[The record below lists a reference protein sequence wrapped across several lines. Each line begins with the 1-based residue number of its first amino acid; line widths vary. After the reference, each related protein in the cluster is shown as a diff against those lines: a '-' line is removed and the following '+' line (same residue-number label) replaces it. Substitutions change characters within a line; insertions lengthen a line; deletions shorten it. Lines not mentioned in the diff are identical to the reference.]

1 LKVTMVIPS
10 YWGRAGKSGWRAGDA
25 VYDHPTPLDA
35 EGTLRRAVQSLDVL
49 KATDFRLVVIAVA
62 TASDIESQVEQRV
75 AEIIKSASL
84 KNGVS
89 VLLFGASHLRE
100 INRLLASTG
109 QQDYSG
115 LLKLSGY
122 SDVRNMCLFL
132 PHILGSE
139 VAVLIDDDEVFED
152 PEFLTKATAFIGKE
166 IDGKTVHAVAGYYLQ
181 PDGDFHV
188 KKQLRPWEET
198 WGQYPLMNEAFDR
211 FIAGGPRLKE
221 VPFVFGGNMV
231 VHRDLF
237 TVVPFDPGVIRGEDI
252 DFLIGARMFGFTFFL
267 DNQLAIKHLPP
278 PKTHP
283 AWQQLR
289 QDIQRF
295 VYEKAKIDSQQ
306 PAAEMRR
313 VRAAELDPYPGGFL
327 KDDLPERIERSC
339 RLLSEE
345 YAHRGDT
352 VGAEESLN
360 NIALARDAVPQDDP
374 FRRLRETQRRWQ
386 ELMRDTAQSEARL
399 PFREIIEGK
408 QP

>member
-1 LKVTMVIPS
+1 MKATMVIPS
-10 YWGRAGKSGWRAGDA
+10 YWGRAGKSGWREGDA

-35 EGTLRRAVQSLDVL
+35 EGTLRRAIQSLAVL
-49 KATDFRLVVIAVA
+49 KTTDFQLVVIAVA
-62 TASDIESQVEQRV
+62 TAGEIESQVEQKV
-75 AEIIKSASL
+75 SETIKAASL
-84 KNGVS
+84 KTGVK
-89 VLLFGASHLRE
+89 VLSFGASHLRE
-100 INRLLASTG
+100 INRRLAETG
-109 QQDYSG
+109 QKISG

-152 PEFLTKATAFIGKE
+152 PEFMTKATEFIGQE
-166 IDGKTVHAVAGYYLQ
+166 FNGKTVHAVAGYYLQ

-188 KKQLRPWEET
+188 KKQLLPWEEA
-198 WGQYPLMNEAFDR
+198 WGQYPMMNRAFDR
-211 FIAGGPRLKE
+211 FIAGGPRLQE

-231 VHRDLF
+231 IHRDLF
-237 TVVPFDPGVIRGEDI
+237 TVVPFDPSVTRGEDI

-295 VYEKAKIDSQQ
+295 VYEKAKIDSQK
-306 PAAEMRR
+306 PAAGMRR
-313 VRAAELDPYPGGFL
+313 VRAVELDPYPGGFL

-339 RLLSEE
+339 RLLSAE
-345 YAHRGDT
+345 YARRGDT
-352 VGAEESLN
+352 VGAGESLN

-374 FRRLRETQRRWQ
+374 FRRLCQTQRRWR
-386 ELMRDTAQSEARL
+386 ELMRHTAQSEVRL
-399 PFREIIEGK
+399 PLKEIIEGK